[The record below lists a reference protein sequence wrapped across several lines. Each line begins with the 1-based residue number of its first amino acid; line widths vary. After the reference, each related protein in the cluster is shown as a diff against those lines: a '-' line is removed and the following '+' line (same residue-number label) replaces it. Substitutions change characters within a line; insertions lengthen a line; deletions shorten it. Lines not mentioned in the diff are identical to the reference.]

1 MRHRWACALAALLFA
16 ATAAADVITVDE
28 ATGRIYSRTRRFLVP
43 YEAADSGPAGIKVV
57 RLYYTADGGHEW
69 LLFGERAEAKGA
81 FEFAAGADGVYGFL
95 VQAVDMAGHVEHKE
109 GLLSGTNPEITVVVD
124 TKPPQIEA
132 IFPRQDME
140 LAPGAHM
147 RVRFRVHDPNLSPD
161 TAVVRIRHADDTEF
175 TLLEGLDVEDGEF
188 FVMGPPLFPGTYTV
202 EVRLCDRAGNEGT
215 ATFDFL
221 CTRTPEAMPGRPG
234 PVGRDWLLPI
244 NAPPRAKTLCFDIDY
259 KVDDIGGQPPAAVG
273 LWYTTDHGM
282 TWQFYGL
289 DPDVVTPFRFQAPK
303 EGVYGFKL
311 TSTTRSG
318 ISEPPPKSGTKPD
331 ILTLVD
337 VTYPTLM
344 LDAPRGGESYAG
356 GQVHYIRWWA
366 RDDHFGSLP
375 ISIYVSREGGAWEL
389 LASELPNNGAYGWNV
404 PLIDHAPYRLKIT
417 ARDQVGNKS
426 VAMSDIFLIA
436 SAPPETRILRVIP
449 SVAAIGISEAPMRP
463 DEPEHV
469 SEPTPPPTGVSEA
482 EMADLIEAATA
493 LRLRGDY
500 QAAEVKLRE
509 ATERDPHGTKAR
521 NELGALLSE
530 MGRMEEAVS
539 ILRDARVVAPAD
551 TDILYN
557 LGAAHYLLG
566 RYDES
571 IAAFETLSRM
581 DPAGE
586 GGLWSL
592 AKAYYKAG
600 DLDGAR
606 TVWQKI
612 VSLNVPGSSFHL
624 RAQRALAS
632 LSKPAIR

>member
-43 YEAADSGPAGIKVV
+43 YEAADSGPAGIKAV
-57 RLYYTADGGHEW
+57 RLYYTAHEGREW
-69 LLFGERAEAKGA
+69 TLFGERSEAKGA
-81 FEFAAGADGVYGFL
+81 FEFAAPADGVYGFI

-109 GLLSGTNPEITVVVD
+109 GLLTGTNPEITVVVD

-147 RVRFRVHDPNLSPD
+147 RVRFRAHDPNLAPG
-161 TAVVRIRHADDTEF
+161 TAVVRIRHADDSEF
-175 TLLEGLDVEDGEF
+175 TPLEGMDIEDGEF
-188 FVMGPPLFPGTYTV
+188 FVMGTPLFPGTYTV
-202 EVRLCDRAGNEGT
+202 ELGVRDRAGNE
-215 ATFDFL
+215 AAASFDFL
-221 CTRTPEAMPGRPG
+221 CTRTPEATRERPG
-234 PVGRDWLLPI
+234 PIGRDWTVPI
-244 NAPPRAKTLCFDIDY
+244 VAPPRAKTLSFDIDY

-273 LWYTTDHGM
+273 LWYTTDHGA

-289 DPDVVTPFRFQAPK
+289 DPDVASPFRFQAPK

-311 TSTTRSG
+311 TSTTQSG

-344 LDAPRGGESYAG
+344 LDDPRGGGSYPG
-356 GQVHYIRWWA
+356 GQVHYIRWTA

-375 ISIYVSREGGAWEL
+375 ISIHTAREGEPWKL
-389 LASELPNNGAYGWNV
+389 LASELPNNGVYGWNV
-404 PLIDHAPYRLKIT
+404 PLIDYAPYRLKVA
-417 ARDQVGNKS
+417 ARDQVGNKTN
-426 VAMSDIFLIA
+426 VISDTFFIA
-436 SAPPETRILRVIP
+436 SAPPETRIVRIIP
-449 SVAAIGISEAPMRP
+449 SDAAIGISEAPVRS
-463 DEPEHV
+463 DEPEPV
-469 SEPTPPPTGVSEA
+469 AEPTPPPTGVSET
-482 EMADLIEAATA
+482 EMADLIEAATS

-500 QAAEVKLRE
+500 EAAEAKLRE
-509 ATERDPHGTKAR
+509 AAQRDPHSIKAR

-539 ILRDARVVAPAD
+539 ILRDARALAPAD

-557 LGAAHYLLG
+557 LGAALYLLG

-586 GGLWSL
+586 AGLWSL
-592 AKAYYKAG
+592 AKVYYKARNIG
-600 DLDGAR
+600 SAR
-606 TVWQKI
+606 TVWGRI
-612 VSLNVPGSSFHL
+612 VALDVPGSGFSL

-632 LSKPAIR
+632 VSEPAIR